1 VLYQHRQEQPY
12 TLVICEKPAAALRIA
27 EALGTAN
34 LKILRLDIQTREK
47 TKGLQTP
54 VFHATDVNGTKFLI
68 CSAIGHLYGLV
79 DRRNNRDIYPVFDVK
94 WVPIVRKKGALD
106 TKKATAAKQIIS
118 TIAMLSLKASRF
130 IHACDY
136 DQEGELIGYN
146 ILQYACENRY
156 EKSMRAKFS
165 TLTDEEIRKSF
176 DNLFKPRAM
185 LAEAGKTRHIIDFI
199 YGINLSRALTQSFKV
214 SNLGKKYYN
223 LSIGRVQGP
232 TLAFV
237 VDREMEI
244 RTHIPVPYWDIQAEF
259 ENNGQIIEFQYHK
272 HRLRSLSEALSIVQA
287 CENQSGKVIEATSTT
302 TPFKAP
308 APFNLGDLQ
317 KEAYRLFKFSPNYT
331 LTIAEKLYLSALIC
345 YPRTSSQKLPPSI
358 NYKKIISDLSELC
371 LNVPFHRNEGL
382 VYEGNHSTY
391 KNLAASLLCEGP
403 LSPNEGNKTDPAH
416 PAIYPTGQKPK
427 GKLDIADVQLF
438 DLIIKR
444 FFATFGKPALIKL
457 TTITIQVKDKY
468 LFRTNSRKTIHEGW
482 LLYYTPYVIVT
493 NTDTKREIMDLHIGH
508 ALKNINI
515 KMVEKFSQAPPR
527 FNQATLL
534 EQMEKDNIGTKATRS
549 DIISTLFKRNYI
561 SNISTPQVRKANDQ
575 QKRSPSVGI
584 EATDIGFEI
593 IQSMRNYVPEV
604 VSKDLTR
611 FTDAQLDRI
620 EAGKIR
626 STAVLEGAVHK
637 LNETLL
643 SFKQNEIDI
652 GRQISDAITITR
664 MRQQRQT
671 ILGSCPVCI
680 VGQLKVIWSSRTKK
694 RFAGCSNYVYA
705 KCKATA
711 PLPQSGSLRTIGKS
725 CPICRWPIVKA
736 TYFHRNRS
744 WKFCINIQCPAK
756 KAD

>member
-1 VLYQHRQEQPY
+1 LYSLRTAAHKGLYCTKQYVNLGGVAYQHRQEQPY

-34 LKILRLDIQTREK
+34 LKILRLDVQTREK
-47 TKGLQTP
+47 TKRLQTP

-118 TIAMLSLKASRF
+118 TIAMLSLKASTF

-223 LSIGRVQGP
+223 LSIGRVQGL

-287 CENQSGKVIEATSTT
+287 CKNQSGKVIEATCTT

-317 KEAYRLFKFSPNYT
+317 KEAYRLYKFFPSST
-331 LTIAEKLYLSALIC
+331 LTIAEKLYLSALIS
-345 YPRTSSQKLPPSI
+345 YPRTSS
-358 NYKKIISDLSELC
+358 
-371 LNVPFHRNEGL
+371 
-382 VYEGNHSTY
+382 
-391 KNLAASLLCEGP
+391 
-403 LSPNEGNKTDPAH
+403 
-416 PAIYPTGQKPK
+416 
-427 GKLDIADVQLF
+427 
-438 DLIIKR
+438 
-444 FFATFGKPALIKL
+444 
-457 TTITIQVKDKY
+457 
-468 LFRTNSRKTIHEGW
+468 
-482 LLYYTPYVIVT
+482 
-493 NTDTKREIMDLHIGH
+493 
-508 ALKNINI
+508 
-515 KMVEKFSQAPPR
+515 
-527 FNQATLL
+527 
-534 EQMEKDNIGTKATRS
+534 
-549 DIISTLFKRNYI
+549 
-561 SNISTPQVRKANDQ
+561 
-575 QKRSPSVGI
+575 
-584 EATDIGFEI
+584 
-593 IQSMRNYVPEV
+593 
-604 VSKDLTR
+604 
-611 FTDAQLDRI
+611 
-620 EAGKIR
+620 KIR
-626 STAVLEGAVHK
+626 RL
-637 LNETLL
+637 
-643 SFKQNEIDI
+643 
-652 GRQISDAITITR
+652 
-664 MRQQRQT
+664 
-671 ILGSCPVCI
+671 
-680 VGQLKVIWSSRTKK
+680 
-694 RFAGCSNYVYA
+694 
-705 KCKATA
+705 
-711 PLPQSGSLRTIGKS
+711 
-725 CPICRWPIVKA
+725 
-736 TYFHRNRS
+736 
-744 WKFCINIQCPAK
+744 
-756 KAD
+756 